1 MLIYENMPGVRMVS
15 GIYAWLQLCK
25 LKHVGSIQG
34 VVEKIEVI
42 LAEIYFPQV
51 ISMILNMIWLQ
62 YWLTVKAYK
71 SGFCIA
77 IN

>member
-1 MLIYENMPGVRMVS
+1 MVS

-42 LAEIYFPQV
+42 LAEIYFHQV
-51 ISMILNMIWLQ
+51 ISRIPNMI
-62 YWLTVKAYK
+62 
-71 SGFCIA
+71 
-77 IN
+77 